1 MAKWMVRGLVF
12 AVGMVV
18 LRLFQGVLINAFQT
32 MAGLISVALI
42 LLFLIAVMVWGLIDG
57 RADARENPDPDRR
70 ADLAMVWLVA
80 GLVAGVVSGAV
91 AWLVSLL
98 YRGLYVG
105 GLINEITTFAAFTS
119 LLVFLSGMGAVTLGR
134 YLIDRKEAYA
144 PKRSGEDD
152 ERADTDVFQAV
163 RDDGATRQGG
173 ARDQGQGRTEAAAGQ
188 RDDEQTSAV
197 ATAEGE
203 RSSQEATQAGS
214 TARPEEKTQ
223 PVRTDDHTQAAP
235 AGSDAEQTR
244 PTRTS
249 SNDDER

>member
-105 GLINEITTFAAFTS
+105 GLINEITTFAAFTA
-119 LLVFLSGMGAVTLGR
+119 LLVFLPGMGAVTLGR

-152 ERADTDVFQAV
+152 DGTDTDVFDAV

-203 RSSQEATQAGS
+203 RSSQEATQAGP
-214 TARPEEKTQ
+214 TGRPEEKTQ
-223 PVRTDDHTQAAP
+223 PERTDDRTQAA

>member
-12 AVGMVV
+12 AAAMVV
-18 LRLFQGVLINAFQT
+18 VRLVQGVLINAFQT

-91 AWLVSLL
+91 SWLVSLL

-105 GLINEITTFAAFTS
+105 GLINEITTFAAFTA
-119 LLVFLSGMGAVTLGR
+119 LLVFLPGMGAVTLGR
-134 YLIDRKEAYA
+134 YLIDRKGSEA
-144 PKRSGEDD
+144 RRQSGEDD
-152 ERADTDVFQAV
+152 DGTDTDVFDAV
-163 RDDGATRQGG
+163 RDDSGATRQAG
-173 ARDQGQGRTEAAAGQ
+173 ARDRDQGRTEAAAGQ

-197 ATAEGE
+197 ATA
-203 RSSQEATQAGS
+203 
-214 TARPEEKTQ
+214 
-223 PVRTDDHTQAAP
+223 DHTQAAP
-235 AGSDAEQTR
+235 AGSDAERTR

>member
-18 LRLFQGVLINAFQT
+18 LRLVQGVLINAFQT

-57 RADARENPDPDRR
+57 RADARRNPDPDRR

-105 GLINEITTFAAFTS
+105 GLINEITTFAAFTA
-119 LLVFLSGMGAVTLGR
+119 LLVFLPGMGAVTLGR

-144 PKRSGEDD
+144 PKRSDGDD

-163 RDDGATRQGG
+163 RGDSDATPQEG
-173 ARDQGQGRTEAAAGQ
+173 ARGQGRPEAADG
-188 RDDEQTSAV
+188 RREEEQTSAV

-203 RSSQEATQAGS
+203 RPTQEATQAGS

-235 AGSDAEQTR
+235 AGSDTEQTR